1 VKKVLI
7 IADEFPPVGGPGV
20 QRTLKFTKYLQ
31 TFNYL
36 PYIFTRS
43 SENIL
48 LKDDSL
54 LSEIPSNIEV
64 IRTRPYDFQ
73 HKRNILYKFIYF
85 ILLIPDGRVIWYLK
99 SRKILLNTIKKI
111 KPDIIYSTSFPYSN
125 HLLALYATR
134 RISNLKWVADFRDEW
149 TNNPYFKHNFIRAFI
164 ERRMEKKI
172 MQRADKLIANT
183 PIMEKNFIK
192 SYPFTATKF
201 NMIPNGYDKSDYIN
215 LNTVKKDNKT
225 FTITYTGSFYGSRK
239 PDFFLEALA
248 NVVKIEPNIK
258 TVFIGNIK
266 QEQINLLV
274 NQLNIASHIEFI
286 PYLPHKKSIKKLIQ
300 SDVSLLIE
308 GKDNIPFYTGKVFE
322 YMYLENP
329 ILAIIPKNGAAAQ
342 LITRTN
348 TGIVCDSEDI
358 YNIEAAIIKLY
369 NDWKNNTNS
378 TNRNI
383 QEIEKYDRIYLTKQ
397 LVNLFNDIL

>member
-1 VKKVLI
+1 MKKVLI

-43 SENIL
+43 SRNIL

-54 LSEIPSNIEV
+54 LDEVPSNIEV

-73 HKRNILYKFIYF
+73 YKKTLLNKIMYF

-99 SRKILLNTIKKI
+99 SRKTLIATINRI

-125 HLLALYATR
+125 HLLALYATKK
-134 RISNLKWVADFRDEW
+134 IKNIKWVADFRDEW
-149 TNNPYFKHNFIRAFI
+149 TNNPYFNHNFIRTFI
-164 ERRMEKKI
+164 ERRIEEKI
-172 MQRADKLIANT
+172 MKRANKLIANT
-183 PIMEKNFIK
+183 PIMEQNFIK
-192 SYPFTATKF
+192 SYPFTSNKF
-201 NMIPNGYDKSDYIN
+201 NVIPNGYDKSDYKN
-215 LNTVKKDNKT
+215 LHIPKKDKKV

-239 PDFFLEALA
+239 PDYFLKALA
-248 NVVKIEPNIK
+248 NVVQTKSNIK
-258 TVFIGNIK
+258 VIFIGNIK
-266 QEQINLLV
+266 QAQIKLLI
-274 NQLNIASHIEFI
+274 NQLNITSHIEFI
-286 PYLPHKKSIKKLIQ
+286 SYLPHKESIKKLMQ
-300 SDVSLLIE
+300 SDISLLIE

-322 YMYLENP
+322 YMYLENT
-329 ILAIIPKNGAAAQ
+329 ILAIIPKNGAAAE

-358 YNIEAAIIKLY
+358 SHIEASILKLY
-369 NDWKNNTNS
+369 NNWENNLNS
-378 TNRNI
+378 NRNM